1 MAATAGRE
9 FTIAVGATT
18 VAGCRTKSISI
29 NKTPIDVTN
38 DDDAG
43 FRTLLAEAGQMDID
57 MSLDGI
63 AKSDALR
70 LLAIDPDAAFS
81 SMTVT
86 FGDGDTLVGSAFISS
101 YEESGTYNDA
111 VTFSASMLFSGT
123 LTGTSTT

>member
-1 MAATAGRE
+1 MAAVAGRE

-18 VAGCRTKSISI
+18 VAGCRTKSLSI

-38 DDDAG
+38 DDDSG
-43 FRTLLAEAGQMDID
+43 FRTLLAEAGQLDID
-57 MSLDGI
+57 LSMDGI

-86 FGDGDTLVGSAFISS
+86 FGDGDTLTGSAFISS

-123 LTGTSTT
+123 VAGTAVS